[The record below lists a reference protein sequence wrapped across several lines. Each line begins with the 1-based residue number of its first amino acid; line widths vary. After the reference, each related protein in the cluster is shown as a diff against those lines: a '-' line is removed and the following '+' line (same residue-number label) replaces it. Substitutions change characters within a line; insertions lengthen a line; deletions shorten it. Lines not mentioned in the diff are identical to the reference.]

1 MKYEIQ
7 IMPQQEAAVT
17 INRDWEIAIV
27 RANAL
32 HSQIAGLTGQIQI
45 LEQKRWMTAVVLG
58 GLLGRMKSASQHG
71 DFQKL
76 FNSKKDSPKS
86 ESWSVFDKRTAQKYM
101 KLHREVLKRAKKL
114 GTVDVALIESGRR
127 DARTLEEIG
136 KLSDADSLRQAYFD
150 FGVVSAPKPHGF
162 KESGNPAGR
171 PAEEKETDP
180 EAELAEAR
188 KLATYAKNK
197 LCQDLSEFC
206 DLGRHALLDK
216 DDLAALEIV
225 LRSTLDQVQAARK
238 SAQDRPSNPD
248 SLPVADVFASN
259 GDDLPSIPFPAV

>member
-7 IMPQQEAAVT
+7 IMPQNEVT
-17 INRDWEIAIV
+17 TTNRDWEIAIV

-32 HSQIAGLTGQIQI
+32 HGQITGLTGQIQT

-58 GLLGRMKSASQHG
+58 GLLARMKAAAQHG
-71 DFQKL
+71 EWGKL
-76 FNSKKDSPKS
+76 FKS
-86 ESWSVFDKRTAQKYM
+86 NYAHVRNLTFTQSNAVRYM
-101 KLHREVLKRAKKL
+101 KLYREVLKRARKL

-127 DARTLEEIG
+127 DTRTLEEIG

-150 FGVVSAPKPHGF
+150 FGVVTPPKSHGF
-162 KESGNPAGR
+162 QASGNPDGR
-171 PAEEKETDP
+171 PAREKETNP

-188 KLATYAKNK
+188 KLAAYAKNK

-238 SAQDRPSNPD
+238 SAQARPINPD
-248 SLPVADVFASN
+248 NLPVADVFAGN
-259 GDDLPSIPFPAV
+259 GEGLPSIPFPAV

>member
-7 IMPQQEAAVT
+7 IVSQNETVAT
-17 INRDWEIAIV
+17 TNRDWEIAVV

-32 HSQIAGLTGQIQI
+32 HGQITGLTNQIQS

-58 GLLGRMKSASQHG
+58 GLLGRMKAASQHG
-71 DFQKL
+71 DFLKL
-76 FNSKKDSPKS
+76 FNSKKDRTKS
-86 ESWSVFDKRTAQKYM
+86 ESWFVFDKRTAQKYM

-114 GTVDVALIESGRR
+114 GTVDVKLIESGRR

-150 FGVVSAPKPHGF
+150 FGVVSAPKSHGF

-171 PAEEKETDP
+171 PVGEKEPDP

-225 LRSTLDQVQAARK
+225 LRATLDQVQAARK

-248 SLPVADVFASN
+248 SLPVADVFAAT
-259 GDDLPSIPFPAV
+259 GDNSSFNIPSL

>member
-7 IMPQQEAAVT
+7 ILPQNEVT
-17 INRDWEIAIV
+17 TTNRDWEIAIV

-32 HSQIAGLTGQIQI
+32 HGQITGLTNQIQN

-86 ESWSVFDKRTAQKYM
+86 ESWFVFDKRTAQKYM
-101 KLHREVLKRAKKL
+101 KLHREVLKRAKRL

-127 DARTLEEIG
+127 DARTLEEIS

-150 FGVVSAPKPHGF
+150 FGVVTPPKSHGTSTIDDNRGTG
-162 KESGNPAGR
+162 KPQPIA
-171 PAEEKETDP
+171 DP
-180 EAELAEAR
+180 EEA
-188 KLATYAKNK
+188 
-197 LCQDLSEFC
+197 
-206 DLGRHALLDK
+206 
-216 DDLAALEIV
+216 LAA
-225 LRSTLDQVQAARK
+225 RQK
-238 SAQDRPSNPD
+238 SACDEFARIMVDLEAMLDTGRLPLVNQDTLVKGKDILNNALRIINA
-248 SLPVADVFASN
+248 LTNA
-259 GDDLPSIPFPAV
+259 

>member
-7 IMPQQEAAVT
+7 IMPQNEVT
-17 INRDWEIAIV
+17 TTNRDWEIAIV

-32 HSQIAGLTGQIQI
+32 HGQITGLTNQIQT

-58 GLLGRMKSASQHG
+58 GLLARMKAAAQHG
-71 DFQKL
+71 EWKAL
-76 FNSKKDSPKS
+76 FGKS
-86 ESWSVFDKRTAQKYM
+86 DTCVTFKYRTAARYM
-101 KLHREVLKRAKKL
+101 KLYREVLKRARKL

-150 FGVVSAPKPHGF
+150 FGVVTPPKSHGF
-162 KESGNPAGR
+162 QASGNPDGR
-171 PAEEKETDP
+171 PAREKETDP

-188 KLATYAKNK
+188 KLAAYAKNK
-197 LCQDLSEFC
+197 LCQGLSEFC

-238 SAQDRPSNPD
+238 SAQDRPSNPNN
-248 SLPVADVFASN
+248 LPVADVFAGH
-259 GDDLPSIPFPAV
+259 GDGLPSIPFPAV

>member
-7 IMPQQEAAVT
+7 IMPQNEVT
-17 INRDWEIAIV
+17 TTNRDWEIAIV

-32 HSQIAGLTGQIQI
+32 HGQITGLTNQIQT

-58 GLLGRMKSASQHG
+58 GLLARMKAAAQHG
-71 DFQKL
+71 EWKAL
-76 FNSKKDSPKS
+76 FGKS
-86 ESWSVFDKRTAQKYM
+86 DTCVTFEYRTAARYM
-101 KLHREVLKRAKKL
+101 KLYREVLKRARKL

-150 FGVVSAPKPHGF
+150 FGVVTPPKSHGF
-162 KESGNPAGR
+162 QASGNPDGR
-171 PAEEKETDP
+171 PAREKETDP

-188 KLATYAKNK
+188 KLAAYAKNK

-206 DLGRHALLDK
+206 DLGRHALLDQ

-225 LRSTLDQVQAARK
+225 LRSILDQVQAARK
-238 SAQDRPSNPD
+238 SAQDRPSNPNN
-248 SLPVADVFASN
+248 LPVADVFAGH
-259 GDDLPSIPFPAV
+259 GDGLPSIPFPAV

>member
-7 IMPQQEAAVT
+7 IIPQGEVAT
-17 INRDWEIAIV
+17 TNRDWEIAIV

-32 HSQIAGLTGQIQI
+32 HGQIAGLTGQIQA

-58 GLLGRMKSASQHG
+58 GLLTRMKTAAQHG
-71 DFQKL
+71 EWKAL
-76 FNSKKDSPKS
+76 FTKNDTCV
-86 ESWSVFDKRTAQKYM
+86 VFDQRTAQRYM

-150 FGVVSAPKPHGF
+150 FGVVTPPKSHGF

-171 PAEEKETDP
+171 PAGEKETDP

-188 KLATYAKNK
+188 KLAIYAKNK

-206 DLGRHALLDK
+206 DLGRHALLGQ
-216 DDLAALEIV
+216 DDLTALEIV

-238 SAQDRPSNPD
+238 SAQDRPSNPV
-248 SLPVADVFASN
+248 SLPVADVFAST
-259 GDDLPSIPFPAV
+259 GDIPLL

>member
-7 IMPQQEAAVT
+7 IMPQNEVT
-17 INRDWEIAIV
+17 TTNRDWEIAIV

-32 HSQIAGLTGQIQI
+32 HGQITGLTGQIQT

-58 GLLGRMKSASQHG
+58 GLLARMKAAAQHG
-71 DFQKL
+71 EWKAL
-76 FNSKKDSPKS
+76 FTKNDTCV
-86 ESWSVFDKRTAQKYM
+86 VFDKRTAQRYM
-101 KLHREVLKRAKKL
+101 KLYREVLKRARKL

-150 FGVVSAPKPHGF
+150 FGVVTPPKSHGF
-162 KESGNPAGR
+162 QASGNPDGR
-171 PAEEKETDP
+171 PAREKETNP

-188 KLATYAKNK
+188 KLAAYAKNK
-197 LCQDLSEFC
+197 LCQGLSEFC

-238 SAQDRPSNPD
+238 SAQDRPSNPNN
-248 SLPVADVFASN
+248 LPVADVFAGH
-259 GDDLPSIPFPAV
+259 GDGLPSIPFPAV

>member
-7 IMPQQEAAVT
+7 IIPQGEVAT
-17 INRDWEIAIV
+17 TNRDWEIAIV

-32 HSQIAGLTGQIQI
+32 HGQIAGLTGQIQS

-58 GLLGRMKSASQHG
+58 GLLARMKAAAQHG
-71 DFQKL
+71 EWGKL
-76 FNSKKDSPKS
+76 FGKT
-86 ESWSVFDKRTAQKYM
+86 ETCFRFDARTGRNYM
-101 KLHREVLKRAKKL
+101 KLYREVLKRARKL

-127 DARTLEEIG
+127 DARTLKEIG

-150 FGVVSAPKPHGF
+150 FGVVTPPKSHGF
-162 KESGNPAGR
+162 QASGNPDGR
-171 PAEEKETDP
+171 PAREKETDP

-188 KLATYAKNK
+188 KLAAYAKNK
-197 LCQDLSEFC
+197 LCQGLSEFC

-238 SAQDRPSNPD
+238 SAQDRPSNPNN
-248 SLPVADVFASN
+248 LPVADVFAGH
-259 GDDLPSIPFPAV
+259 GDGLPSIPFPAV

>member
-1 MKYEIQ
+1 MKKAEQ
-7 IMPQQEAAVT
+7 SSTALMVLHQNEAVVT
-17 INRDWEIAIV
+17 TNRDWEIAIV

-32 HSQIAGLTGQIQI
+32 HGQITGLTKQIQT

-58 GLLGRMKSASQHG
+58 GLLARMKSASQYG
-71 DFQKL
+71 VWKAL
-76 FNSKKDSPKS
+76 FTKNDTCV
-86 ESWSVFDKRTAQKYM
+86 VFDQRTAQRYM
-101 KLHREVLKRAKKL
+101 KLYREVLKRAKKL

-150 FGVVSAPKPHGF
+150 FGVVTPPKSHGF
-162 KESGNPAGR
+162 KASGNPDGR

-216 DDLAALEIV
+216 DDLTALEIV

-248 SLPVADVFASN
+248 SLPV
-259 GDDLPSIPFPAV
+259 

>member
-1 MKYEIQ
+1 MVL
-7 IMPQQEAAVT
+7 PPNEAVVT
-17 INRDWEIAIV
+17 TNRDWEIAIV

-32 HSQIAGLTGQIQI
+32 HGQITGLTNQIQA

-58 GLLGRMKSASQHG
+58 GLLARMKAAAQHG
-71 DFQKL
+71 EWKAL
-76 FNSKKDSPKS
+76 FTKNDTCV
-86 ESWSVFDKRTAQKYM
+86 VFDQRTAQRYM
-101 KLHREVLKRAKKL
+101 KLHREVLKRARKL
-114 GTVDVALIESGRR
+114 GTVDVALIEAGRR

-150 FGVVSAPKPHGF
+150 FGVVSAPKTHGF

-171 PAEEKETDP
+171 PAVEKETDP

-188 KLATYAKNK
+188 KLATYAKDK
-197 LCQDLSEFC
+197 LCQGLSEFC

-216 DDLAALEIV
+216 DDLTALEIV

-248 SLPVADVFASN
+248 SLPLADVFASN
-259 GDDLPSIPFPAV
+259 GDDVPSIPFLSV